1 MKIALAQINIAWENS
16 EENLNKCEKF
26 IKEASE
32 HKAELIV
39 FPEMALTGFTM
50 NINNLKLKEEV
61 IINWAKKQAFEN
73 NINIALG
80 YGIKCGEK
88 GKNKFC
94 IVSSKNTVLGTYTK
108 LHPFSYSGENEKFY
122 KGNEIIS
129 CNVEGVNITPFICY
143 DLRFP
148 EIFQAA
154 SKKSQIIIVIASWP
168 REREE
173 HWITLLKARAIENQC
188 FVIGVNR
195 VGEGDGIKYSGA
207 SLIFDPLGRS
217 LNEKSSE
224 EGLIIKDLDLSLIK
238 EIREK
243 INIKKDRR
251 EKLYK
256 ESEVKL
262 YENRLE

>member
-1 MKIALAQINIAWENS
+1 MKVALAQINIAWENPK
-16 EENLNKCEKF
+16 ENLIKCEKF

-32 HKAELIV
+32 KKADLII

-50 NINNLKLKEEV
+50 NIKSLNLKEEF
-61 IINWAKKQAFEN
+61 ILDWIKSKAFEN

-80 YGIKCGEK
+80 YAIKVDEK

-94 IVSSKNTVLGTYTK
+94 IASSKNNILGLYTK
-108 LHPFSYSGENEKFY
+108 IHPFSYSGEDEKFY

-129 CNVEGVNITPFICY
+129 CKVKDANVTPFICY

-148 EIFQAA
+148 EIFQIA
-154 SKKSQIIIVIASWP
+154 SKKSEIIIVIASWP
-168 REREE
+168 KEREE

-188 FVIGVNR
+188 FIIGVNR
-195 VGEGDGIKYSGA
+195 VGMGEKIEYSGA
-207 SLIFDPLGRS
+207 SLIFDPLGNS
-217 LNEKSSE
+217 LNKKSSKE
-224 EGLIIKDLDLSLIK
+224 ELIIRDLDLSKIK
-238 EIREK
+238 EIRET

-251 EKLYK
+251 EKFYK

-262 YENRLE
+262 YEDRLE